1 MQGGWKSFI
10 KPLLTVSHWLHRLRR
25 ESKSENQGECPE
37 GPANFERAI
46 LETGYGK
53 FNFLLLLACLPA
65 AWASVFSSTSISYVL
80 PSAECDLQLT
90 MFDKGLLNSMSF
102 AGMIATAFVWGFL
115 ADTVGRKKIMFY
127 GYLCTSIF
135 SFASCFSQV
144 SWLLIVFKFLS
155 GVIISG
161 PYAAL
166 MSYLAEIHS
175 DNFRS
180 RVYMWLGVAFSLG
193 NITLPCLAWLIIP
206 QSWSWNLFNGWLE
219 INSWRIFLAV
229 CSIPE
234 FMACFAMSFFPES
247 PRFLLA
253 KKRTDEALIV
263 FKNIYS
269 INTGK
274 HPDTYP
280 IKCLAEEQCFKESE
294 ESGIV
299 QNILHSWQQIKPLFQ
314 SPNVYKLFLIA
325 SIQFGCTVGSNS
337 LRLWMPQLFS
347 MIETYT
353 AMHPNSKAVTVCEML
368 SGSKNNSFSSSNN
381 STQTICT
388 ENVVNATVYINSIV
402 IALTGVVGYSLAS
415 SLVPIIGKRKL
426 MAFCFMAGGTCCGI
440 LFWAENSSGILG
452 ISSVFVALSSIG
464 GAVVMVIIVEN
475 FPTYLRTMAVSV
487 TMVFGRLGA
496 VVGNLLFPVLF
507 ALGCLGPFIMIGAA
521 CLVCAVLT
529 LFLPRKRKEQ
539 IGP

>member
-1 MQGGWKSFI
+1 MRFCRQ
-10 KPLLTVSHWLHRLRR
+10 
-25 ESKSENQGECPE
+25 SKMESENQVDCPE

-53 FNFLLLLACLPA
+53 FNILLLLACLPA

-80 PSAECDLQLT
+80 PSAECDLKLS

-102 AGMIATAFVWGFL
+102 AGMISTAFVWGYL

-206 QSWSWNLFNGWLE
+206 QSWSVNLFDGWLQ

-234 FMACFAMSFFPES
+234 FMACLAMSFFPES
-247 PRFLLA
+247 PRFLLS
-253 KKRTDEALIV
+253 KKRPEEALLV

-269 INTGK
+269 LNTGK

-280 IKCLAEEQCFKESE
+280 IKCLAEEHCLKEAE
-294 ESGIV
+294 ENGIK
-299 QNILHSWQQIKPLFQ
+299 QSIIHSWQKIKPLFQ

-325 SIQFGCTVGSNS
+325 SIQFGATVGSNS

-347 MIETYT
+347 MIETYRAT
-353 AMHPNSKAVTVCEML
+353 HPNSKTVTICEML
-368 SGSKNNSFSSSNN
+368 SSSKNISHSSPNNSSSEP
-381 STQTICT
+381 ICA
-388 ENVVNATVYINSIV
+388 ENVVNSTVYINSIV

-415 SLVPIIGKRKL
+415 SLVTIIGKRKL
-426 MAFCFMAGGTCCGI
+426 MAFCFVAGGSCCGI
-440 LFWAENSSGILG
+440 LFWAKNSSGILG

-521 CLVCAVLT
+521 CLACAVLT